1 MNLRILFT
9 LLVLFFGNRL
19 IAQFF
24 EASGQSVFQKLINS
38 DADIGDYDNDGDID
52 IIVMGLNTDTGD
64 DVVTVLYQNDGD
76 GNFTEIQNIL
86 NTEYRNGEVQFIDYN
101 NDGALDILISGL
113 TSEEAQTRIYRQDNG
128 NFIEVDF
135 QFDNTLINSRY
146 AWGKLDRDKNDDFIL
161 TGCEDA
167 IDEKT
172 YMFRGN
178 GNDDFELIENVFQA
192 GIQGTVQLAD
202 LDNDGD
208 NDVIITGA
216 SSELEIELGIYENL
230 GNFDFELVASLEGFF
245 NGTLELKDLDGNGL
259 IDILKTGNIQDV
271 ETGQT
276 SAATKIYIN
285 TGNFE
290 FSEFS
295 DFSFQAVGDFS
306 NFKAADFTG
315 NGLLDFLLI
324 GRIPPFTSSSYYG
337 ALLLNSGNLSLS
349 ETNDTGIPNQS
360 YYDIEVADFDMDG
373 DLDLYVVNGQESDI
387 YFNVTAIPNEI
398 PNAPPILESIVVDDA
413 VALSWEVGSD
423 FTTSTAEFLS
433 YNIYIG
439 SSSGIGDIVHPQAEI
454 STGQRTVVELGNN
467 GYSLVYSLT
476 DFEVGTYYWSV
487 QSVDS
492 QYAGSSFA
500 PEQSFEIKSLGLDG
514 IPDSGIIVLSNNVTD
529 AVWQISSDTP
539 LTNLYIY
546 TIEGKLLGKH
556 DLKGK
561 KAVSIAN
568 NAFTKGAYIIKIHSD
583 SKSQTFKTL
592 KQ

>member
-1 MNLRILFT
+1 MTLRILFV
-9 LLVLFFGNRL
+9 LLILLFENQL
-19 IAQFF
+19 AAQFF
-24 EASGQSVFQKLINS
+24 EASGQTVFQKLINS
-38 DADIGDYDNDGDID
+38 NSDIGDYDNDGDID

-113 TSEEAQTRIYRQDNG
+113 TSEEAQTRIYRQSNG
-128 NFIEVDF
+128 DFTEVDF
-135 QFDNTLINSRY
+135 QFDNTLINSRF

-161 TGCEDA
+161 TGCEYA

-178 GNDDFELIENVFQA
+178 GNDDFLLIDNNFQA
-192 GIQGTVQLAD
+192 GIQGTLQLAD
-202 LDNDGD
+202 MDNDGD
-208 NDVIITGA
+208 NDVIISGA

-245 NGTLELKDLDGNGL
+245 NGTLELRDLDGNGL
-259 IDILKTGNIQDV
+259 MDILKTGNIQDV

-276 SAATKIYIN
+276 SAATKIYLN

-295 DFSFQAVGDFS
+295 DFDFQEVGDLS

-315 NGLLDFLLI
+315 NGILDFLLV

-337 ALLLNSGNLSLS
+337 ALLLNSGDLSLT
-349 ETNDTGIPNQS
+349 ENTDTGIPNQS
-360 YYDIEVADFDMDG
+360 YYDIEVADFDGDG

-387 YFNVTAIPNEI
+387 YLNITAIPNEM
-398 PNAPPILESIVVDDA
+398 PSAPPSLDNIVVDDG
-413 VALSWEVGSD
+413 VTLSWEVGSD
-423 FTTSTAEFLS
+423 FTRSNSDFLS

-439 SSSGIGDIVHPQAEI
+439 SSSGLGDIVNPQADI
-454 STGQRTVVELGNN
+454 TTGHRRVVRLGNN
-467 GYSLVYSLT
+467 GHNLTYHLT
-476 DFEVGTYYWSV
+476 DIDIGTYYWSV

-492 QYAGSSFA
+492 QFEGSPFA
-500 PEQSFEIKSLGLDG
+500 PEQSFEIKSLGLEG
-514 IPDSGIIVLSNNVTD
+514 IPNTGFIVLSNNISE

-539 LTNLYIY
+539 LSDLYIY

-556 DLKGK
+556 DLKRK
-561 KAVSIAN
+561 KSVSITN
-568 NAFTKGAYIIKIHSD
+568 NVFAKGTYIIKVYSG
-583 SKSQTFKTL
+583 SNSQTFKTL